1 MGSTERSAL
10 QRSLEALSGHDSY
23 IDFESCVV
31 VYSWSSKMI
40 QSGIDVITLFSSDE
54 PRLLY
59 SLVMIF
65 VERCYYNYPS
75 LADLDA

>member
-23 IDFESCVV
+23 SIDFESCVV

-40 QSGIDVITLFSSDE
+40 QSGIVITLFSSDE

-65 VERCYYNYPS
+65 VEKCYS
-75 LADLDA
+75 IIITRV

>member
-1 MGSTERSAL
+1 MRRLGTYGKYRAL

-54 PRLLY
+54 PRAV
-59 SLVMIF
+59 SANTV
-65 VERCYYNYPS
+65 
-75 LADLDA
+75 